1 MGRNELTHF
10 AVEMGSW
17 DPALGA
23 FTPTQFLGSP
33 NGSVCA
39 TGFDQVSFIA
49 GVSSCLWNGFN
60 TSVSYLLPPSIE
72 NINL

>member
-1 MGRNELTHF
+1 MSLPSPMGRNELTHL

-39 TGFDQVSFIA
+39 TGFDQVSFIEGA
-49 GVSSCLWNGFN
+49 SSDLFN
-60 TSVSYLLPPSIE
+60 QFNASVSHF
-72 NINL
+72 